1 MRWIICVGYD
11 GEEPKPLF
19 TARSQRRADELLKR
33 IRQSGGATRQRDLAV
48 VVRREDLPGFDG
60 WPS

>member
-19 TARSQRRADELLKR
+19 TARSQRRADEILR
-33 IRQSGGATRQRDLAV
+33 QIRRPGGSRPTRDLAV
-48 VVRREDLPGFDG
+48 VVRREDLPGIAA
-60 WPS
+60 WPW